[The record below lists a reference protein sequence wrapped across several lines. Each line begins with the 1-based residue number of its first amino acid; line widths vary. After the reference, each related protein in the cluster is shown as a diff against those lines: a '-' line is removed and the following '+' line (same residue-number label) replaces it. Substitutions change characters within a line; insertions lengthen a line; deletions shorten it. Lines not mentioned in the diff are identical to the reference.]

1 MAEQDRRED
10 DLKSLRRIVSILIVA
25 TLAISAVFVV
35 FQPAMAQSASTA
47 SSSASSTAATC
58 DLIVHVDKLRN
69 MRGKVGT
76 IVFNSAAGWP
86 EDQTKSLR
94 HGPSDIVMTP
104 TGPASTVVW
113 KNLPPGDYA
122 IAAIHDEN
130 ENHKLDRNFFHIPTE
145 GFGFANNPHVGLSA
159 PSFSA
164 ATVHLTCPS
173 TQTTI
178 HIQYR

>member
-1 MAEQDRRED
+1 M
-10 DLKSLRRIVSILIVA
+10 KSLRRIELVLTAA
-25 TLAISAVFVV
+25 TLAICAIFVV
-35 FQPAMAQSASTA
+35 FRPVLAQSANKPST
-47 SSSASSTAATC
+47 SASAPAPAC

-76 IVFNSAAGWP
+76 IVFHSAAGWP

-159 PSFSA
+159 PSFAA

>member
-1 MAEQDRRED
+1 MHRLRSFGADRITLALAMA
-10 DLKSLRRIVSILIVA
+10 A
-25 TLAISAVFVV
+25 LAISAGVAGS
-35 FQPAMAQSASTA
+35 QPAMAQSANQPPI
-47 SSSASSTAATC
+47 SAGTPAGC

-86 EDQTKSLR
+86 EDQSKSLR

-104 TGPASTVVW
+104 SGPASTVVW
-113 KNLPPGDYA
+113 KNLPPGNYA

-130 ENHKLDRNFFHIPTE
+130 ENQKLDRNFFHIPTE
-145 GFGFANNPHVGLSA
+145 GFGFANNPHVVLTA
-159 PSFSA
+159 PSFSSA
-164 ATVHLTCPS
+164 SVQLTCPS

>member
-1 MAEQDRRED
+1 MLHGLRSVGTHMATIA
-10 DLKSLRRIVSILIVA
+10 LATVA
-25 TLAISAVFVV
+25 LALGVGFARS
-35 FQPAMAQSASTA
+35 QPVTAQSANQSPI
-47 SSSASSTAATC
+47 SATTPAGC

-86 EDQTKSLR
+86 EDQSKSLR
-94 HGPSDIVMTP
+94 HGPSEIVMTP
-104 TGPASTVVW
+104 SGPASTVTW
-113 KNLPPGDYA
+113 KNLPPGNYA

-145 GFGFANNPHVGLSA
+145 GFGFANNPHVVLSA